1 MQAAAPFYACETDV
15 SVNVKINDKKVL
27 AEHPMFGP
35 YMQYTLH
42 QMFAPFLQMIEMQ
55 CPGEDKEKF
64 VEDWLKNTKESDMQ
78 GQMKFMYSMTKFM
91 QASKDLMKEIKDFK
105 VSACVEFAGQI
116 ELSFKDKANGVGPLA
131 EFIYATMTLP
141 TRF

>member
-1 MQAAAPFYACETDV
+1 MQAAAPFYACETGV

-64 VEDWLKNTKESDMQ
+64 VEDW
-78 GQMKFMYSMTKFM
+78 
-91 QASKDLMKEIKDFK
+91 MKEIKDFK

-116 ELSFKDKANGVGPLA
+116 ELSFKDKANGVGP
-131 EFIYATMTLP
+131 
-141 TRF
+141 